1 MSAISILEFD
11 EKASQIF
18 AQDKA
23 TLKRQGTM
31 IADMD
36 LMIASIT
43 KAHQFALVTN
53 NHKHFQRIEHLSI
66 ERWM

>member
-1 MSAISILEFD
+1 MKKPVRF
-11 EKASQIF
+11 F

-43 KAHQFALVTN
+43 KAHQFSLVTN

>member
-1 MSAISILEFD
+1 
-11 EKASQIF
+11 
-18 AQDKA
+18 
-23 TLKRQGTM
+23 
-31 IADMD
+31 
-36 LMIASIT
+36 MIASIT